1 MTCPN
6 CGRELK
12 EGEVCTCTENNEV
25 QSTQPEG
32 ITNEETAA
40 PAEETAQ
47 IIEEATAPAE
57 EAEPTAEPENEP
69 TEEAPIKTAEA
80 PTEPQEAQQPVYQ
93 APEQNAQQQNAYYN
107 PYDNAAY
114 YQQNG
119 AQYTQQAP
127 YYVPTAAAP
136 TASTD
141 YPEGYK
147 PKKKYVAVILAATL
161 GVFGIHNFYLGNNGR
176 GVAQILLTLLG
187 SILLGLGLVACEI
200 WVLVETVQLL
210 IEKEDA
216 DGNGYKIMTLAE
228 EIAREQ
234 KKAE

>member
-25 QSTQPEG
+25 QSAQPES

-40 PAEETAQ
+40 LAEETAPVS
-47 IIEEATAPAE
+47 EEVTAPAE
-57 EAEPTAEPENEP
+57 EAEPVSE
-69 TEEAPIKTAEA
+69 TAEA

-93 APEQNAQQQNAYYN
+93 APEQNTQQQNAYYN

-127 YYVPTAAAP
+127 YYVPTATTS

-187 SILLGLGLVACEI
+187 SLLFGLGFIACEI

-210 IEKEDA
+210 SEKEDA